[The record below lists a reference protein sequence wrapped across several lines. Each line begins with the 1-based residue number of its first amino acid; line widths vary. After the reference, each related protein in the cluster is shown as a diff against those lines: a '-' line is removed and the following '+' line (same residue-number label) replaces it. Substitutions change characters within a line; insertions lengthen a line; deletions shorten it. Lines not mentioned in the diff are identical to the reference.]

1 MEQKKNKSTKDR
13 LGDLKKLLNDDS
25 QQTDN
30 QPNKKIKP
38 LKTSTESTY
47 KTLLFDYDFTKEQL
61 IFLNYYI
68 PLNYNITSC
77 CIQAGV
83 SRQSYYEWIKNVNG
97 FKETLDALEQAY
109 VDKAMETLSKAMD
122 IGDTKAAIFI
132 LKTKGKDRGFGETL
146 DITSNGE
153 GFTTPTIQ
161 IIMPNK
167 DELDTQ
173 D

>member
-13 LGDLKKLLNDDS
+13 LGDLKKLLDNDS
-25 QQTDN
+25 QPTDN
-30 QPNKKIKP
+30 QPTKKVKSP
-38 LKTSTESTY
+38 KYSNESSY
-47 KTLLFDYDFTKEQL
+47 KGLQFDYDLSKEQL

-83 SRQSYYEWIKNVNG
+83 SRQTYYKWLKESIG
-97 FKETLDALEQAY
+97 FKESLEALEQAY